1 MERCLRHSVED
12 EAVALDGQ
20 SAGLGQD
27 EERRGG
33 LGVYVIDA

>member
-12 EAVALDGQ
+12 EAVALDGRG
-20 SAGLGQD
+20 AGFRQE

-33 LGVYVIDA
+33 LCVHVIDA